1 LSHAKAGS
9 EDTSFRSKQL
19 NGERTIKDDEFIK
32 AVSERSET
40 SRSDAERA
48 TTSTLATLGERITP
62 EEATD
67 LASQLPG
74 DLGVPLRRAIRDP
87 EEFSAADFVNRVAE
101 RDEIAPNDAG
111 KRVRAVLATLQDAV
125 SEGQLEHVLSQL
137 PTDYLELMAG
147 THRA

>member
-1 LSHAKAGS
+1 M
-9 EDTSFRSKQL
+9 
-19 NGERTIKDDEFIK
+19 K
-32 AVSERSET
+32 AVSERSEA
-40 SRSDAERA
+40 SRGDAERA
-48 TTSTLATLGERITP
+48 TESTLATLGERITP

-74 DLGVPLRRAIRDP
+74 ELGVPLRRAIRYP
-87 EEFSAADFVNRVAE
+87 EDFSAADFVNRVAE
-101 RDEIAPNDAG
+101 RDGIAPNDAD
-111 KRVRAVLATLQDAV
+111 KRVRAVLATLGEAV

>member
-1 LSHAKAGS
+1 M
-9 EDTSFRSKQL
+9 
-19 NGERTIKDDEFIK
+19 
-32 AVSERSET
+32 SERSEA
-40 SRSDAERA
+40 SRGDAERA
-48 TTSTLATLGERITP
+48 TESTLATLGERITP

-74 DLGVPLRRAIRDP
+74 ELGVPLRRAIRYPKD
-87 EEFSAADFVNRVAE
+87 FSAADFVNRVAE
-101 RDEIAPNDAG
+101 RDGIAPNDAD
-111 KRVRAVLATLQDAV
+111 KRVRAVLATLGEAV